1 MPNQNDNPLP
11 DDFDPYDRG
20 DMRISE
26 GRDPIALVGIG
37 LTILVNLAGL
47 AWIAGKFDQRMST
60 AERDINDLKSK
71 STVDSQQD
79 VKIAVISTQLAN
91 ISAQIGEVNGKLEAR
106 K

>member
-1 MPNQNDNPLP
+1 MSEQ
-11 DDFDPYDRG
+11 DDFASEIRG

-26 GRDPIALVGIG
+26 GRDPAAWLGIG
-37 LTILVNLAGL
+37 ITILVNLAGM
-47 AWIAGKFDQRMST
+47 AWLGGKFDQRMST
-60 AERDINDLKSK
+60 AERDISELKSK

>member
-1 MPNQNDNPLP
+1 MDKPLP
-11 DDFDPYDRG
+11 DDFDPYGRG
-20 DMRISE
+20 DMRITE
-26 GRDPIALVGIG
+26 GRDPVALVGIG
-37 LTILVNLAGL
+37 ITILVNIVGM

-60 AERDINDLKSK
+60 AERDITELKAK
-71 STVDSQQD
+71 STTDSQQD

>member
-1 MPNQNDNPLP
+1 
-11 DDFDPYDRG
+11 
-20 DMRISE
+20 MRISE
-26 GRDPIALVGIG
+26 GRDPAAWLGIG
-37 LTILVNLAGL
+37 ITILVNLAGM
-47 AWIAGKFDQRMST
+47 AWLGGKFDQRMST
-60 AERDINDLKSK
+60 AERDISELKSK

>member
-1 MPNQNDNPLP
+1 
-11 DDFDPYDRG
+11 
-20 DMRISE
+20 MRITQ
-26 GRDPIALVGIG
+26 GRDPIALAGIA
-37 LTILVNLAGL
+37 LTILVNLAGM

-60 AERDINDLKSK
+60 AERDINELKAK
-71 STVDSQQD
+71 STTDGQQD

>member
-1 MPNQNDNPLP
+1 MSEQ
-11 DDFDPYDRG
+11 DDFAGELRG

-26 GRDPIALVGIG
+26 GRDPVALVGIAI
-37 LTILVNLAGL
+37 TILVNLAGM
-47 AWIAGKFDQRMST
+47 AWLGGKFDARMAT
-60 AERDINDLKSK
+60 AERDIADLKTK